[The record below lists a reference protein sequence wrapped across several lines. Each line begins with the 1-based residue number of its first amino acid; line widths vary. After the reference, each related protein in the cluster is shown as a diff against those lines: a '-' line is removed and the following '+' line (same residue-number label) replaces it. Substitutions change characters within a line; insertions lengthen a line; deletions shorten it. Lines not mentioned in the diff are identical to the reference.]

1 MKVNI
6 HRLAKVLI
14 WIPVIIIGIMISGF
28 SSQNGDES
36 SGLSRRVAVALIQP
50 LEKAQMIIIED
61 EEEREQIIE
70 SLQLPVRKGAHMSE
84 YAIFTL
90 SAYIALLVDGLDYRK
105 RRWIAFFI
113 AVLLACSDELHQL
126 FVPGRSG
133 KLTDV
138 VIDSIGSLIMIFLI
152 TGIRRLIK
160 KRI

>member
-1 MKVNI
+1 MGVRA
-6 HRLAKVLI
+6 HRLTKVLV

-36 SGLSRRVAVALIQP
+36 SGLSRKVAAAVIEP
-50 LEKAQMIIIED
+50 LEKAQVITIDD
-61 EEEREQIIE
+61 EAGREQIIE
-70 SLQLPVRKGAHMSE
+70 SLQLPIRKGAHMSE
-84 YAIFTL
+84 YAVFTL
-90 SAYIALLVDGLDYRK
+90 SVYIALLIDGVNHRR
-105 RRWIAFFI
+105 RRWAAFLI

-152 TGIRRLIK
+152 TGIRRLVK